1 MIEVNKNAR
10 EQIMGIKIL
19 EPFDFKE
26 IEEIANKSPM
36 LISIEIP
43 MSFVRDIT
51 KLKRLFGMLN
61 CSMLKITW
69 DNQKELLSEEEMK
82 ILNKLNKK
90 MKGNITFTNGFENLY
105 SYDQA
110 MIASSKIHEWADKIN
125 KASYKGKPLSP
136 FEKYLYA
143 YRIVTKFTYRQ
154 EYENYDADSSRDLI
168 KSLNGKFMVCVGFAK
183 TLKALC
189 DEIGIA
195 CEVQQVA
202 AGSEE
207 ENHAN
212 CCVYIK
218 DDKYNLD
225 GIYYSDPTWDCN
237 NGQGISTI
245 NYILLRYDELSK
257 TFGDYVKISES
268 EKERVIKSVLEKA
281 DKFKSL
287 TDKNYSPEEID
298 RIIKEEIDKR
308 FNEILDKQPESGE
321 NIQEIQEEALDINSM
336 IESIG
341 WLQIFEGQQLHNSQ
355 SDSSQLDELRDKIE
369 RRVYENYL
377 RKGRLKKGRV
387 REMFS
392 EGLKGFNIDERFSEH
407 RYNLQASISDILFK
421 RVENELG
428 LQGKNLSREEIF
440 KALVQASGASKNK
453 NPESSAENILQVSEE
468 HRFNPNLQ
476 NISQTI
482 GSEAGMVAYGLQN

>member
-1 MIEVNKNAR
+1 MIEINKNAR
-10 EQIMGIKIL
+10 EQIMGIKIVDPFSFEEL
-19 EPFDFKE
+19 EGISK
-26 IEEIANKSPM
+26 NTPM

-43 MSFVRDIT
+43 MSFVRDIS
-51 KLKRLFGMLN
+51 KLKKLFGMMN
-61 CSMLKITW
+61 CSILKITW
-69 DNQKELLSEEEMK
+69 DNEKELLSEEEMK

-90 MKGNITFTNGFENLY
+90 MKGNISFTNGFENLY
-105 SYDQA
+105 TYDQA

-154 EYENYDADSSRDLI
+154 EYEHYDAESSRDLI
-168 KSLNGKFMVCVGFAK
+168 KSLSGKYMVCVGFAK

-195 CEVQQVA
+195 CEVQDVK

-225 GIYYSDPTWDCN
+225 GIYYSDATWDCN

-268 EKERVIKSVLEKA
+268 ERERVFKSVLEKA

-287 TDKNYSPEEID
+287 THKNYSPEEID

-308 FNEILDKQPESGE
+308 FNELIDKQPENAE
-321 NIQEIQEEALDINSM
+321 NIQEIPEEIIDINSM
-336 IESIG
+336 IDSIG
-341 WLQIFEGQQLHNSQ
+341 WLHIFEGQQLRNSQ
-355 SDSSQLDELRDKIE
+355 SNSSQLDEFRKKIE
-369 RRVYENYL
+369 KRISENYI
-377 RKGRLKKGRV
+377 RTGGLKKDHIK
-387 REMFS
+387 EMFS
-392 EGLKGFNIDERFSEH
+392 EGLKRFNIDERFGEH
-407 RYNLQASISDILFK
+407 RYKLESSISDILFK
-421 RVENELG
+421 RIENDLG
-428 LQGKNLSREEIF
+428 LSCKNLSREEIF

-453 NPESSAENILQVSEE
+453 NPESSAENILQISEE
-468 HRFNPNLQ
+468 HRFNPNSQ

-482 GSEAGMVAYGLQN
+482 GTGVGMVAYDL